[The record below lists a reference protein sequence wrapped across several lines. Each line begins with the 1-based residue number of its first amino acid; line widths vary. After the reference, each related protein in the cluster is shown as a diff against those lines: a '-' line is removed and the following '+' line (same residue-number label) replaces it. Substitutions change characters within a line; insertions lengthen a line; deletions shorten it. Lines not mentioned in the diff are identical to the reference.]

1 MSEQGSNFMEKED
14 VEMMTVQEVARLIE
28 WLRAKGTSES
38 EINDCVTFIDRSR
51 SPTKRTDRDHK
62 MIQLTMQRE
71 PAETWALF
79 FFFV

>member
-38 EINDCVTFIDRSR
+38 EINDCVTFIATGVGLQPKE
-51 SPTKRTDRDHK
+51 PT
-62 MIQLTMQRE
+62 
-71 PAETWALF
+71 ETTK
-79 FFFV
+79 